1 MKKIFL
7 NKEVIGENLDLM
19 NADSCFIFLTQDQRT
34 VALNEVAAFILEH
47 CNNHSEQEMITML
60 KDTCDVCSLTD
71 GFEDEIKEFIDELEK
86 QKLIIVR

>member
-19 NADSCFIFLTQDQRT
+19 NADSCFILITQDERT

-47 CNNHSEQEMITML
+47 CNNHS
-60 KDTCDVCSLTD
+60 KDRKSV
-71 GFEDEIKEFIDELEK
+71 
-86 QKLIIVR
+86 V